1 MHSMSTLRF
10 TCIGLLHINV
20 MSHPCL
26 AKRSAHKLL
35 DAMQWSLNA
44 AAAAIATLL
53 EVSQPSLVLNPGL
66 ICAMYPAEY
75 CLTAASCCAELS

>member
-10 TCIGLLHINV
+10 TCNGLLHINV
-20 MSHPCL
+20 MSHPCS
-26 AKRSAHKLL
+26 ARRSAHELL

-44 AAAAIATLL
+44 AAAASVTLL

-75 CLTAASCCAELS
+75 CLSAGTAD